1 MSVEGVP
8 YALPGVTMTEDS
20 STAAQDLQA
29 LCRQAGRR
37 AADWQPASSERSAA
51 QLERS
56 PRRGLLKWALVGGSC
71 ALALGVL
78 AAQLQGEATTT
89 GTPHAAALAM
99 QQQAAPATP
108 AALEADAPVRWLGD
122 ELFMDLEAV
131 PLAQAAQWL
140 AAATRSTVAGLE
152 SLQPVNV
159 TLHFRGRDTAAAWR
173 QLLQGHA
180 AVALACDASDCR
192 VWISSEAP
200 AAAATPTLPH
210 SDARPRPT
218 PAGPAPD
225 ESESQPD
232 GSC

>member
-1 MSVEGVP
+1 
-8 YALPGVTMTEDS
+8 MTEDP
-20 STAAQDLQA
+20 STTARDLQA

-37 AADWQPASSERSAA
+37 AADWQPAVSAPCTA

-89 GTPHAAALAM
+89 RTPQPAALATP
-99 QQQAAPATP
+99 QQAAQATQ
-108 AALEADAPVRWLGD
+108 EADAPVRWLGD

-152 SLQPVNV
+152 SLQPVSV

-200 AAAATPTLPH
+200 AAPATPTQPH
-210 SDARPRPT
+210 TNAQPRAT
-218 PAGPAPD
+218 PAGLAPG